1 MATGKRQRRLP
12 ELAIPARAT
21 YVADRRHRRVPVEL
35 QRPLW
40 VVRQVRRRHL
50 VAPLYVDEQR
60 WAPRCGDVEAHV
72 LRPRRELHRAGVV
85 GEPRRRE
92 LGRRPLERNKVPGRQ
107 VGVAGGL
114 QWRRPLERNEAE
126 VVGGGCSGGGGGPAA
141 AAAAAARR
149 RSWKKSPKVV
159 PNL

>member
-1 MATGKRQRRLP
+1 MAVPAQEDVATGKRQRRLP

-92 LGRRPLERNKVPGRQ
+92 LGRRRSGR
-107 VGVAGGL
+107 
-114 QWRRPLERNEAE
+114 
-126 VVGGGCSGGGGGPAA
+126 SPAA
-141 AAAAAARR
+141 RTKGIKPVSSKIGRAH
-149 RSWKKSPKVV
+149 V
-159 PNL
+159 